1 MSKRYSEIEKMV
13 LISPVP
19 IIKTILKVA
28 YNNAYSGSEMFIEKQ
43 LSNVYPELKPELA
56 EELSKWVLQNYS
68 VGFQCTWN
76 WFVKEFIMEKEC
88 K

>member
-28 YNNAYSGSEMFIEKQ
+28 YNNAYSGSEMFI
-43 LSNVYPELKPELA
+43 
-56 EELSKWVLQNYS
+56 
-68 VGFQCTWN
+68 
-76 WFVKEFIMEKEC
+76 
-88 K
+88 